1 MHRSLKRSTSR
12 ATPRALLA
20 SVEQRL
26 TRAAGERLRSGTPS
40 CPFEFQAGAWW
51 LSCVVAALASLA
63 NYPSRLCCRAQ
74 AGIGSRAHGSGGNS
88 SGAHSSALDSHCPR
102 EVQVLRRTC
111 QTRGGT
117 RSMILTL
124 ETLVA
129 WRAEWHKQ
137 PACLLSSRRPCAS
150 YAPASSGKA
159 VCSKP

>member
-111 QTRGGT
+111 QTRGRHTIYDTDSGDT
-117 RSMILTL
+117 CCVARRMAQAAGLPPFL
-124 ETLVA
+124 EETM
-129 WRAEWHKQ
+129 
-137 PACLLSSRRPCAS
+137 CLICPCLFGK
-150 YAPASSGKA
+150 SG
-159 VCSKP
+159 VF